1 MMGEN
6 LALFVDAGY
15 LFIQGSLAAFGEKLG
30 RHEIE
35 LSGEPFVRSLSEW
48 LCETY
53 PTDEMFRTYWY
64 DGAKGAIP
72 SKQQLDVAALPF
84 VKMRL
89 GRINSAGQQKGVD
102 TLIVRDLMVLS
113 QERSIQR
120 AVVLSGDED
129 LREGI
134 EYAQDRGVRVA
145 VLGIDAS
152 GRSSQSR
159 ELVREADQALTL
171 PSEIL
176 TANLT
181 RIVVPAL
188 TSARTTAASPVEGA
202 AGRSTSPLLGKCVA
216 AAETFARSWTEKATA
231 DEIAALVEVYPKIP
245 SVIDGNLLRQVAGAC
260 AVYELDEES
269 RRTAR
274 QSFWTTIKSVASS
287 T

>member
-1 MMGEN
+1 MGEN

-15 LFIQGSLAAFGEKLG
+15 LFIQGSLAALGEKLG
-30 RHEIE
+30 RHQVDLAE
-35 LSGEPFVRSLSEW
+35 EPFVRSLSQW

-53 PTDEMFRTYWY
+53 PTDELFRTYWY

-84 VKMRL
+84 VKVRL
-89 GRINSAGQQKGVD
+89 GRINAAGQQKGVD

-152 GRSSQSR
+152 GRSSQSQ

-171 PSEIL
+171 PTEML
-176 TANLT
+176 TANLK
-181 RIVVPAL
+181 RVVVPTL
-188 TSARTTAASPVEGA
+188 TSVPATAVAPVEGS
-202 AGRSTSPLLGKCVA
+202 AGRLTSPLLDKCVA
-216 AAETFARSWTEKATA
+216 AAEAFARSWSEKATA
-231 DEIAALVEVYPKIP
+231 DEIATLCAVYPKIP
-245 SVIDGNLLRQVAGAC
+245 SAIDGSLLRAVAGAC
-260 AVYELDEES
+260 AVYELDEGS

-274 QSFWTTIKSVASS
+274 QSFWTTIRGAASGS
-287 T
+287 